1 MEALVLSNMV
11 NKKTPSLSDNFEK
24 ESTAS
29 NQPFLTEEEEQEI
42 ALFISNSHKYCE
54 KAYGR
59 IFEDE
64 DEMERLRQEIAEGN
78 KAVKRIRAEWG
89 LT

>member
-1 MEALVLSNMV
+1 MGNVV
-11 NKKTPSLSDNFEK
+11 NKKTPSSQDNFEG

-29 NQPFLTEEEEQEI
+29 KQPVLTEEEEQEI
-42 ALFISNSHKYCE
+42 ALFINNSHKYCE
-54 KAYGR
+54 KAYGK

-64 DEMERLRQEIAEGN
+64 DEIDRLREEIAEGN
-78 KAVKRIRAEWG
+78 KAAKRIRAEWG